1 MPTLREILEGYKRFN
16 AWELEEQ
23 KRELPWLT
31 VEESL
36 MQFFELCDLAR
47 TLAPNA
53 ERIFL
58 EQDEAYWIALHQK
71 LQRAAKVMTDA
82 QFAQALERPEL
93 VQRYRDLWEK
103 IKRTG
108 EAGEEQTS

>member
-1 MPTLREILEGYKRFN
+1 
-16 AWELEEQ
+16 
-23 KRELPWLT
+23 LPWLT

-47 TLAPNA
+47 TLAPDA

-58 EQDEAYWIALHQK
+58 EQDEAHWIALHQK
-71 LQRAAKVMTDA
+71 FQQVAKVMTDA

-93 VQRYRDLWEK
+93 VQRYRDLWGK
-103 IKRTG
+103 MKRAG
-108 EAGEEQTS
+108 DAGEEQTS